1 MSTSTMST
9 NAMSA
14 ITILAPIT
22 LAKGYTE
29 QDLLA
34 ASQNFQ
40 RDFVANQPGIVR
52 RELVRKPDG
61 TYLDIVQFRSQQEML
76 DVLEKEQCSEAASAF
91 FSVMDL
97 SNFDPEEEMETYV
110 SLETYQR

>member
-9 NAMSA
+9 NAMSTDTLPTDTMSA

-40 RDFVANQPGIVR
+40 RDFVAN
-52 RELVRKPDG
+52 
-61 TYLDIVQFRSQQEML
+61 
-76 DVLEKEQCSEAASAF
+76 
-91 FSVMDL
+91 
-97 SNFDPEEEMETYV
+97 
-110 SLETYQR
+110 

>member
-9 NAMSA
+9 NTMSTNAMSTDTLPTDSMSA

-40 RDFVANQPGIVR
+40 RDFVANQPV
-52 RELVRKPDG
+52 
-61 TYLDIVQFRSQQEML
+61 
-76 DVLEKEQCSEAASAF
+76 
-91 FSVMDL
+91 
-97 SNFDPEEEMETYV
+97 
-110 SLETYQR
+110 